1 VLLVEGLR
9 LLDHWLNRRL
19 VSVGDSGEGRVNFF
33 FFYFG
38 FFEKEQYQ
46 RRLKKHVNN

>member
-33 FFYFG
+33 FYFG